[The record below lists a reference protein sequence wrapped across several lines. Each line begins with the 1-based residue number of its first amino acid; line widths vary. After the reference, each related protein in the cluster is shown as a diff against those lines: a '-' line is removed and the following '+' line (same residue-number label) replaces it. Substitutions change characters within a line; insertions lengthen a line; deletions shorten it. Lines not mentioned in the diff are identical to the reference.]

1 MSDSSWGKN
10 VAICG
15 ADMSASMYGDNK
27 DRYVLVLAE
36 GLVRPR
42 LRPTTLTAEARYSIN
57 FTQSGK
63 KFALILHYNEE
74 IVTYMLIQ

>member
-1 MSDSSWGKN
+1 
-10 VAICG
+10 
-15 ADMSASMYGDNK
+15 MYGDNK

-63 KFALILHYNEE
+63 NFCVKSSL
-74 IVTYMLIQ
+74 